1 MRFANQQQSSA
12 ALHYMPSPPSSTVG
26 TALPHS
32 SAQGA
37 QPLSP
42 LLAEAAGDL
51 ADPTAGDYFV
61 HTLWE
66 GQSAHSLFL
75 GNVIQ
80 RNDFPE
86 CNTPQ
91 TNKQVKQQAEK
102 QKTLQ
107 ASKQKH
113 HHHLLTKQTQKE
125 AGLAS
130 RLREHC
136 CNAPWWKKGRNPAS
150 GKKGWRLGGHT
161 EQFCTA
167 PTLEPCLAAAHLA
180 SFLQPK
186 VTHTLS
192 TALTIAVSHT
202 TPHHIPETSLTEMWD
217 LRERLSG
224 GEKQKVDANVQ
235 SSFIPSV

>member
-42 LLAEAAGDL
+42 LLTEAAGDL
-51 ADPTAGDYFV
+51 ADPTAGDYVV
-61 HTLWE
+61 HTLWQ

-102 QKTLQ
+102 QTKNPP
-107 ASKQKH
+107 SKQAKTPPPSTH
-113 HHHLLTKQTQKE
+113 KTNPKRSRVSIKTQRALLQCTLVEERKKSGKWEEGVE
-125 AGLAS
+125 AGWAHGAVL
-130 RLREHC
+130 HC
-136 CNAPWWKKGRNPAS
+136 TH
-150 GKKGWRLGGHT
+150 LG
-161 EQFCTA
+161 
-167 PTLEPCLAAAHLA
+167 
-180 SFLQPK
+180 
-186 VTHTLS
+186 
-192 TALTIAVSHT
+192 ALPGCS
-202 TPHHIPETSLTEMWD
+202 PF
-217 LRERLSG
+217 G
-224 GEKQKVDANVQ
+224 
-235 SSFIPSV
+235 FIPSAQSDTYIKHCSNNCCEPHHTTYLKHRSLKCGI